1 MDEINSLIFH
11 GCKLARDL
19 ELNLPNIANQP
30 NMVLKSCD
38 DIVRIFSAARDRLS
52 GQGSSSTSYGS
63 GGGGGLIHESQM
75 AGIGGGGSGGGG
87 MHEWLRFASSQAMD
101 LLQAQYEVQGGSAEM
116 GGGVDVSGGE
126 LGGGSGGG
134 GGGEVQAMDVSDS
147 SRGTSWQRQRRR
159 KDDGNKRR
167 VLMPAPRMG
176 NTEIPPDDGYTW
188 RKYGQKEILG
198 SKYPRSYYRCTHQK
212 LYNCPAR
219 KQVQRLDNDAY
230 TFEVIYCANH
240 TCHMSSTAPSI
251 PPISPELLPQITQQQ
266 PTTTTHS
273 PPPPPTSAP
282 LATWLSMDINQSSG
296 EGTSSFSADPR
307 VHLFRDF
314 GLRSGGGAA
323 AGTSS
328 GGAGPSSSTTRY
340 GENQFPVADLADA
353 MFNSG
358 SSSNNSID
366 VIFSSMEDK
375 WEPAPG
381 EKKN

>member
-75 AGIGGGGSGGGG
+75 AGIGGGSSGGGG

-147 SRGTSWQRQRRR
+147 SRGTSWQRQRRSLI
-159 KDDGNKRR
+159 
-167 VLMPAPRMG
+167 VLIISKSDEYDVSG
-176 NTEIPPDDGYTW
+176 GDPDLLVHLATGVT
-188 RKYGQKEILG
+188 QSLG
-198 SKYPRSYYRCTHQK
+198 S
-212 LYNCPAR
+212 
-219 KQVQRLDNDAY
+219 VDAHG
-230 TFEVIYCANH
+230 F
-240 TCHMSSTAPSI
+240 
-251 PPISPELLPQITQQQ
+251 
-266 PTTTTHS
+266 TTTVSEHS
-273 PPPPPTSAP
+273 LNLSILLAVFFEDEFAFLIVCFVLTS
-282 LATWLSMDINQSSG
+282 LSILSSR
-296 EGTSSFSADPR
+296 SRFS
-307 VHLFRDF
+307 L
-314 GLRSGGGAA
+314 
-323 AGTSS
+323 
-328 GGAGPSSSTTRY
+328 
-340 GENQFPVADLADA
+340 
-353 MFNSG
+353 
-358 SSSNNSID
+358 
-366 VIFSSMEDK
+366 
-375 WEPAPG
+375 
-381 EKKN
+381 